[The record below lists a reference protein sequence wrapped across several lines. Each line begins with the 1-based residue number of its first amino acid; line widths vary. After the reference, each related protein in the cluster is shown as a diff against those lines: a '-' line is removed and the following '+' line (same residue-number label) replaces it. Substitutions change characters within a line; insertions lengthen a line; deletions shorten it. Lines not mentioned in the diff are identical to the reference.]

1 MFKVTSF
8 LILIILL
15 LTSSQMIGCGQEII
29 EEVTPIEVTPEEV
42 EEQRDWIEVISFKGS
57 SGWRETEPFT
67 IKGNALKIS
76 HEVKG
81 KQFIYFNLIMF
92 RRDTGEIIHNSTS
105 YYPGGGSLIT
115 WDEEI
120 AGDYYI
126 KITTLNCDYSIKVE
140 EAY

>member
-1 MFKVTSF
+1 MFKVSF

-15 LTSSQMIGCGQEII
+15 LTASQVIGCREEII
-29 EEVTPIEVTPEEV
+29 EEVTAIEVNPEEV

-57 SGWRETEPFT
+57 SGWRETEPLT

-81 KQFIYFNLIMF
+81 EQFIYFNLIMF
-92 RRDTGEIIHNSTS
+92 RRDTGGIIHRSTN
-105 YYPGGGSLIT
+105 YYPGGGTLIT
-115 WDEEI
+115 WDGEI
-120 AGDYYI
+120 AGDYYL
-126 KITTLNCDYSIKVE
+126 KVTTLNCDYSIKVE